1 MELFHF
7 DIETC
12 SNYKD
17 YNTFLIQDEI
27 GAKLFEKKYEKM
39 KWNET
44 YDSINDAYLDQAG
57 IVSTYGKI
65 CCISFG
71 YINDKGLPMIN
82 SIYGEDEKEIVT
94 KFNNLLLKIEKKNFN
109 LSGFR
114 ILYFDIPWILHKLHK
129 YGIEPASI
137 IYLYNKKPWE
147 TRITDMAEDWK
158 LKFAWQSSFDEVCYE
173 LGTDS
178 PKDKMSGNE
187 VTSKYWE
194 GKLEEIKDYCEKD
207 VKASIDVSRKIY
219 NI

>member
-12 SNYKD
+12 ANYKD
-17 YNTFLIQDEI
+17 YNTFLLQDEI
-27 GAKLFEKKYEKM
+27 GAKLFEKKFEKM

-44 YDSINDAYLDQAG
+44 YETINDAYLDQGG

-71 YINDKGLPMIN
+71 YINNEGLPMIN
-82 SIYGEDEKEIVT
+82 SIYGDDEKEIVT
-94 KFNNLLLKIEKKNFN
+94 KFNNLLLKIETKNFN

-114 ILYFDIPWILHKLHK
+114 ILYFDLPWILHKLHK
-129 YGIEPASI
+129 YRIKPASI

-173 LGTDS
+173 LGIES
-178 PKDKMSGNE
+178 PKDQMCGKE
-187 VTSKYWE
+187 VNSKYWE
-194 GKLEEIKDYCEKD
+194 GKLEEIKEYCEKD
-207 VKASIDVSRKIY
+207 VKASIEVSKFIY
-219 NI
+219 S